1 MTKWL
6 VAHMW
11 VSWFDGG
18 LTVDCNVTCG
28 RVGFFGLGVVRFG
41 CIGEI
46 LCCVVVTTVVTTSS
60 FAKCDDV

>member
-1 MTKWL
+1 M
-6 VAHMW
+6 V
-11 VSWFDGG
+11 G
-18 LTVDCNVTCG
+18 LTVDCSVTCDMT
-28 RVGFFGLGVVRFG
+28 GFFGLGVVRFG